1 MTITAVANIER
12 MAGRI
17 SHHASHSCTGW
28 KTDMFDQLMSMIHIV
43 DIQIAIWKYILIVLN
58 SGCGCVW
65 RRFLP
70 LSGYK
75 EERDREGKQK
85 NGKKFPF
92 SLKKKW
98 ESRTGEKGV
107 LLLHRYTSHTRRA
120 S

>member
-1 MTITAVANIER
+1 
-12 MAGRI
+12 
-17 SHHASHSCTGW
+17 
-28 KTDMFDQLMSMIHIV
+28 MIHIV

-98 ESRTGEKGV
+98 ESRTAEKGV